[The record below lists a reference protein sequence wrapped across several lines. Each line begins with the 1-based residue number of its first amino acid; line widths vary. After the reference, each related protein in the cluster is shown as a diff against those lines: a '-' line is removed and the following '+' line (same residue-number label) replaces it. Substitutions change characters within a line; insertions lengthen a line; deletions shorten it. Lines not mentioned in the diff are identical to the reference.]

1 MQRRSLPRNTNLL
14 SRTIPKRNYLQ
25 LLFLA
30 VFLVQLSLGEVASAQ
45 VKSAATPDEIY
56 LDFQPLTVD
65 CAPRALLF
73 ALKYGNQD
81 LQSVYA
87 QLSGDH
93 MEGKVDF
100 VIAKWGKSTSRVAG
114 RKRFQKGMYA
124 LDILDLSNDVMGEFK
139 QAEVV
144 HHSTTRHPLES
155 DEECVHR
162 IHKWINESLD
172 KGFPP
177 IALIDHFV
185 ASKVSSEESVEW
197 KSKCAHAVAI
207 TKVPDSLRGN
217 QTGFAFEFV
226 ESDDIVS
233 DGYIC
238 FENVRNYPP
247 LVPTS
252 KILER
257 SYPIVAGMSGL
268 QIEEIAPSDRNLVM
282 IRSIIGRFPEGLKK
296 WKQNPPR

>member
-1 MQRRSLPRNTNLL
+1 MQQRSLFPNTNYF
-14 SRTIPKRNYLQ
+14 SQSIAKMNHLQ

-30 VFLVQLSLGEVASAQ
+30 VLLVSLFFGEVASAQ
-45 VKSAATPDEIY
+45 VKSTATPDETY

-73 ALKYGNQD
+73 AMKYGNQE
-81 LQSVYA
+81 LKSAYA
-87 QLSGDH
+87 QLTGDH

-100 VIAKWGKSTSRVAG
+100 VIAKWGKVPSRVRG
-114 RKRFQKGMYA
+114 QKRFQNGMYA
-124 LDILDLSNDVMGEFK
+124 LDILDLSNDVLGQYN

-144 HHSTTRHPLES
+144 HHSTTRHPNES

-162 IHKWINESLD
+162 IHKWIKESLD
-172 KGFPP
+172 KGFLP
-177 IALIDHFV
+177 IALIDNFV
-185 ASKVSSEESVEW
+185 ASKVSSEESVSW

-207 TKVPDSLRGN
+207 SKVPDSLRGN
-217 QTGFAFEFV
+217 QTGFSFEFV

-252 KILER
+252 KILEKR
-257 SYPIVAGMSGL
+257 YPIVAGMSGL
-268 QIEEIAPSDRNLVM
+268 QIEEIAPNDRTLIVV
-282 IRSIIGRFPEGLKK
+282 RGLIGRFPEGVKAWKK
-296 WKQNPPR
+296 NPPR